1 MDSQVG
7 NSSNNKRKRTKTAR
21 FVLSFWL
28 HFLMISQQYV
38 TTPLIGHAYVAA
50 SLIYLE
56 PAGKERRA
64 LECEDHLYVYDSM
77 YEELEKLEEYERRG
91 ICLLMDNDNITP
103 IAVSPIQVMKLLMVK
118 DGQSNYMRDYE
129 LDEKGNLVKLTFT
142 NRACGRKVGL
152 CNA

>member
-1 MDSQVG
+1 ME
-7 NSSNNKRKRTKTAR
+7 
-21 FVLSFWL
+21 
-28 HFLMISQQYV
+28 I
-38 TTPLIGHAYVAA
+38 
-50 SLIYLE
+50 
-56 PAGKERRA
+56 
-64 LECEDHLYVYDSM
+64 EDHLQLYDPM

-142 NRACGRKVGL
+142 NINRRKREKDQW
-152 CNA
+152 